1 MKPCFPDGL
10 EYVNASYQSV
20 SGKIVSNW
28 TRTEGRFSW
37 NVTIPA
43 NCSATL
49 YIPLSLH
56 PEKPEMAKA
65 HSIQCEGDNWIIEL
79 GSGNYCFKSDM

>member
-1 MKPCFPDGL
+1 
-10 EYVNASYQSV
+10 
-20 SGKIVSNW
+20 
-28 TRTEGRFSW
+28 
-37 NVTIPA
+37 
-43 NCSATL
+43 L